1 MRLPRGLWA
10 LTAVCAAAI
19 ALTTGCGGGDG
30 DDASATDEWAS
41 SVCTAVDSWRT
52 SVDAAAD
59 AIQADPTREG
69 IQEAADDLTTA
80 TEKLVDDLNGLG
92 RPETEAGQ
100 EAQES
105 VDALTNELEQSVTT
119 MENAVD
125 DASGASGIL
134 NAVSV
139 ISGNLVTM
147 GQSVTSTLTSIQ
159 ELEGADELRQAFEQA
174 DSCAN
179 LGNPSS

>member
-1 MRLPRGLWA
+1 MPRRLWA
-10 LTAVCAAAI
+10 PTAVCAATL
-19 ALTTGCGGGDG
+19 ALTVGCGGDG

-59 AIQADPTREG
+59 AVQADPTREG
-69 IQEAADDLTTA
+69 IQKAADDLATA
-80 TEKLVDDLNGLG
+80 TEMLVDDLKGLG

-100 EAQES
+100 EAQDS
-105 VDALTNELEQSVTT
+105 VDELTNELEQSVTT

-125 DASGASGIL
+125 DASGASGVL

-159 ELEGADELRQAFEQA
+159 ELEGGEELRQAFEQA

-179 LGNPSS
+179 LGNPGS